1 MEPQKR
7 DGRSV
12 LAAVVVVLAVLITT
26 GVLAV
31 LVGRANPAVTASV
44 LAGFAAVLAAL
55 PAIIKSLRGGG

>member
-7 DGRSV
+7 DGHGAA
-12 LAAVVVVLAVLITT
+12 AAVVVALAVLVTT

-31 LVGRANPAVTASV
+31 VVGRANPALTASV